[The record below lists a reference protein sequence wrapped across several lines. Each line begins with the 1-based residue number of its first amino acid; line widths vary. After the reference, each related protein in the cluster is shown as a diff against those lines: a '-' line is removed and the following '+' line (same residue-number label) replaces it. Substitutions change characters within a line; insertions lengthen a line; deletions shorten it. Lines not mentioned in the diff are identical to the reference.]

1 MKHILLTLLAVM
13 ATLTVAA
20 QSNRFYIED
29 FELDRDS
36 VISVPVMLANETA
49 MRGFQ
54 FDISLPE
61 GMELDESSLTKYS
74 KGFDMHLVCRSLPA
88 GGYIVF
94 VFPKSATCYSPATAA
109 VLTLTFSAGPDFKG
123 GDVILRECKGS
134 TMENKSFTINGGTT
148 HVTVPATSLIGI
160 PMDQTQ
166 DQNKYF

>member
-54 FDISLPE
+54 FDMSLPE
-61 GMELDESSLTKYS
+61 GMALDDSDLTKYS
-74 KGFDMHLVCRSLPA
+74 KGFDMHLVCRALPA

-94 VFPKSATCYSPATAA
+94 VFPRSATCYPPATAA
-109 VLTLTFSAGPDFKG
+109 VVTLTFSASSDFMG
-123 GDVILRECKGS
+123 GDVIISECKGS
-134 TMENKSFTINGGTT
+134 TMDNKSFTLDGDTT
-148 HVTVPATSLIGI
+148 RVTVPASSLIGI

-166 DQNKYF
+166 DNGIFY